1 MLVCFFVAFASL
13 NGEKGDGFFMETNEL
28 MIRSIKKLIVK
39 GEISALRDILVE
51 MNEVDI
57 ASIMEELEIA
67 DKLFVYRILPKDLS
81 AEVFAYLEPDSQTDL
96 IKRINDAELER
107 LLDEMFLDDTVD
119 FLEEMPANVVTRVLA
134 HSDPETRKLINR
146 FLNYPEDCAGSIM
159 TIEMVQLHTNFT
171 AAQAIEQIRKTGV
184 DKETVYTCYCTDRE
198 RRLLGSV
205 PLLSLLLC
213 DENALVGDIMEDDK
227 QLISVNTLDDR
238 EVVVDVVKKYDLLSV
253 PVVDNENRLV
263 GIITVDDIVDVIEEE
278 TTEDFEKMAL
288 LAPSDD
294 EYLKTGVFKLAKN
307 RILWLLILMISG
319 TFTGKIIE
327 GYETLLAGFVALTAS
342 MPMLMGT
349 GGNAGSQVS
358 TLIIRGLAVGEIEIK
373 DYFKIVFKELR
384 VAMVCGA
391 VLGAA
396 NILRMYLFCDGTFD
410 VFLVVSL
417 AMFCAIVVAKLIG
430 CSLPIFAKLVKLDPA
445 LMAGPLIATLVDIIT
460 LVIYFGLA
468 KAFLL

>member
-1 MLVCFFVAFASL
+1 
-13 NGEKGDGFFMETNEL
+13 MENSEL
-28 MIRSIKKLIVK
+28 LIEQITEMIAK
-39 GEISALRDILVE
+39 GEISALRELFNE
-51 MNEVDI
+51 MNVVDI
-57 ASIMEELEIA
+57 ALIIDELSEKETLLA
-67 DKLFVYRILPKDLS
+67 FRVLPKDIS
-81 AEVFAYLEPDSQTDL
+81 ADVFSYLEPETQEEL
-96 IKRINDAELER
+96 VRMINDAELER
-107 LLDEMFLDDTVD
+107 LLDEMFLDDTID
-119 FLEEMPANVVTRVLA
+119 FIEEVPANVVTRVLA

-146 FLNYPEDCAGSIM
+146 FLRYPDDSAGSIM
-159 TIEMVQLHTNFT
+159 TIEMVQLRTDFT
-171 AAQAIEQIRKTGV
+171 AAQAIENIRKTGV
-184 DKETVYTCYCTDRE
+184 DKETVYTCYCIDPQRH
-198 RRLLGSV
+198 LLGSV

-213 DENALVGDIMEDDK
+213 DENTLVGDIMEDEA

-238 EVVVDVVKKYDLLSV
+238 EYVADIASKYDLLSV

-263 GIITVDDIVDVIEEE
+263 GIITIDDIVDVIEEE

-373 DYFKIVFKELR
+373 DYLKIVFKELR
-384 VAMVCGA
+384 VAAVCGA

-396 NILRMYLFCDGTFD
+396 NILRMYLFSEGTFE

-430 CSLPIFAKLVKLDPA
+430 CSLPIFAKIVKLDPA
-445 LMAGPLIATLVDIIT
+445 LMAGPMIATLVDIVT

-468 KAFLL
+468 KLFLL

>member
-1 MLVCFFVAFASL
+1 M
-13 NGEKGDGFFMETNEL
+13 DTNEFML
-28 MIRSIKKLIVK
+28 HSIRKLIFE
-39 GEISALRDILVE
+39 GEISALRDILIE
-51 MNEVDI
+51 MNVVDI
-57 ASIMEELEIA
+57 ATIMEELEPA
-67 DKLFVYRILPKDLS
+67 DRLFVFRVLPKDLS
-81 AEVFAYLEPDSQTDL
+81 AEVFAYLESDTQTEL
-96 IKRINDAELER
+96 VRMINDAELER
-107 LLDEMFLDDTVD
+107 LLNEMFLDDTVD

-146 FLNYPEDCAGSIM
+146 FLKYPEDSAGSIM

-198 RRLLGSV
+198 RHLLGSV

-213 DENALVGDIMEDDK
+213 DENALVGDIMEDDA
-227 QLISVNTLDDR
+227 QLISVNTLDDQ
-238 EVVVDVVKKYDLLSV
+238 EAVADVVKKYDLLSV

-263 GIITVDDIVDVIEEE
+263 GIITVDDVVDVIEEE

-294 EYLKTGVFKLAKN
+294 DYLKTGVFKLARN
-307 RILWLLILMISG
+307 RILWLLILMVSG
-319 TFTGKIIE
+319 TFTTKLIE
-327 GYETLLAGFVALTAS
+327 NYETLLAGFVALTAS

-384 VAMVCGA
+384 VAMICGA
-391 VLGAA
+391 VLGAV
-396 NILRMYLFCDGTFD
+396 NILRMYLFCEGTIE

-417 AMFCAIVVAKLIG
+417 AMFCSIVVAKLLG
-430 CSLPIFAKLVKLDPA
+430 CSLPIFAKIIKLDPA
-445 LMAGPLIATLVDIIT
+445 LMAGPLISTLVDIST
-460 LVIYFGLA
+460 LLIYFSLA
-468 KAFLL
+468 NAFLLHGSI

>member
-1 MLVCFFVAFASL
+1 
-13 NGEKGDGFFMETNEL
+13 MENFEL
-28 MIRSIKKLIVK
+28 LPEQISQLAEK
-39 GEISALRDILVE
+39 GEISALRELLTELNV
-51 MNEVDI
+51 VDVAQLI
-57 ASIMEELEIA
+57 EELEYKDRLRA
-67 DKLFVYRILPKDLS
+67 FRVLPKDTS
-81 AEVFAYLEPDSQTDL
+81 AEVFAYLEPETQAELVRSITDS
-96 IKRINDAELER
+96 ELER

-119 FLEEMPANVVTRVLA
+119 FLEEVPASVVTRVLA
-134 HSDPETRKLINR
+134 HSDPETRKMINR
-146 FLNYPEDCAGSIM
+146 FLKYPEDCAGSLM
-159 TIEMVQLHTNFT
+159 TIEMVHLRTSLT
-171 AAQAIEQIRKTGV
+171 AAEAIEKIRKTGV
-184 DKETVYTCYCTDRE
+184 DKETVYTCYCIDRE
-198 RRLLGSV
+198 HHLLGSI

-213 DENALVGDIMEDDK
+213 EQDTLVGDIMEDDA
-227 QLISVNTLDDR
+227 QLISVNTHDDR
-238 EVVVDVVKKYDLLSV
+238 EYVADIVKKYDLLSV
-253 PVVDNENRLV
+253 PVVDRENRLV

-327 GYETLLAGFVALTAS
+327 GYEPLLAGFVALTAS

-373 DYFKIVFKELR
+373 DYFKIIMKELR
-384 VAMVCGA
+384 VASICGA
-391 VLGAA
+391 VLAAA
-396 NILRMYLFCDGTFD
+396 NILRMYLFCEGTIE

-417 AMFCAIVVAKLIG
+417 AMFCAIIVAKLIG
-430 CSLPIFAKLVKLDPA
+430 CSLPIFAKIVKLDPA
-445 LMAGPLIATLVDIIT
+445 LMAGPMIATLVDIVT

-468 KAFLL
+468 KLFLI

>member
-1 MLVCFFVAFASL
+1 MENLELLLEQL
-13 NGEKGDGFFMETNEL
+13 NEF
-28 MIRSIKKLIVK
+28 IKS
-39 GEISALRDILVE
+39 GEISAMREMLTE
-51 MNEVDI
+51 MNVVDT
-57 ASIMEELEIA
+57 ALLLEELDSKPRLHA
-67 DKLFVYRILPKDLS
+67 FRILSKDVS
-81 AEVFAYLEPDSQTDL
+81 AEVFAYLEPDTQADL
-96 IKRINDAELER
+96 VRMINDTELER

-119 FLEEMPANVVTRVLA
+119 FLEEVPANVVTRVLA

-146 FLNYPEDCAGSIM
+146 FLKYPDDCAGSLM
-159 TIEMVQLHTNFT
+159 TIEMVHLRTSLT
-171 AAQAIEQIRKTGV
+171 AAEAIEKIRKTGV
-184 DKETVYTCYCTDRE
+184 DKETVYTCYCIDHE
-198 RRLLGSV
+198 HHLLGSI

-213 DENALVGDIMEDDK
+213 DADALVGDIMEDDA

-238 EVVVDVVKKYDLLSV
+238 EYVADIVKKYDLLSV

-294 EYLKTGVFKLAKN
+294 EYLKTGVFKLARN

-373 DYFKIVFKELR
+373 DYLKIVFKELR
-384 VAMVCGA
+384 VASICGL

-396 NILRMYLFCDGTFD
+396 NILRMYLFCEGTIE

-417 AMFCAIVVAKLIG
+417 AMFFAIVVAKLIG
-430 CSLPIFAKLVKLDPA
+430 CSLPIFAKIVKLDPA
-445 LMAGPLIATLVDIIT
+445 LMAGPMIATLVDIVT

-468 KAFLL
+468 KAFLI

>member
-1 MLVCFFVAFASL
+1 
-13 NGEKGDGFFMETNEL
+13 MENSEL
-28 MIRSIKKLIVK
+28 LLEQISALAEK
-39 GEISALRDILVE
+39 GEISALRELLTELNV
-51 MNEVDI
+51 VDTAQI
-57 ASIMEELEIA
+57 IEELEPQT
-67 DKLFVYRILPKDLS
+67 KLRAFRVLPKDIS
-81 AEVFAYLEPDSQTDL
+81 AEVFAYLEPETQAELVRSITDS
-96 IKRINDAELER
+96 ELER

-119 FLEEMPANVVTRVLA
+119 FLEEVPASVVTRVLA
-134 HSDPETRKLINR
+134 HSDPKTRRLINR
-146 FLNYPEDCAGSIM
+146 FLKYPDDCAGSLM
-159 TIEMVQLHTNFT
+159 TIEMVHLRTNLT
-171 AAQAIEQIRKTGV
+171 AAEAIDRIRKTGV
-184 DKETVYTCYCTDRE
+184 DKETVYTCYCIDHE
-198 RRLLGSV
+198 HHLLGSI

-213 DENALVGDIMEDDK
+213 EQDTLVGDIMEDDA
-227 QLISVNTLDDR
+227 QLISVNTHDDR
-238 EVVVDVVKKYDLLSV
+238 EYVADIVKKYDLLSV

-294 EYLKTGVFKLAKN
+294 EYLKTGVLKLARN

-373 DYFKIVFKELR
+373 DYLKIIFKELR
-384 VAMVCGA
+384 VASICGA
-391 VLGAA
+391 VLAVA
-396 NILRMYLFCDGTFD
+396 NILRMYLFCEGTFE

-430 CSLPIFAKLVKLDPA
+430 CSLPIFAKIVKLDPA
-445 LMAGPLIATLVDIIT
+445 LMAGPMIATLVDIVT

-468 KAFLL
+468 KLFLI

>member
-1 MLVCFFVAFASL
+1 
-13 NGEKGDGFFMETNEL
+13 MENFEL
-28 MIRSIKKLIVK
+28 LFEEITKLIEN
-39 GEISALRDILVE
+39 GEISSLREILVE
-51 MNEVDI
+51 LNVVDAAQI
-57 ASIMEELEIA
+57 LEELEPKPRLHA
-67 DKLFVYRILPKDLS
+67 FRILPKDIS
-81 AEVFAYLEPDSQTDL
+81 AEVFAYLEPDTQAD
-96 IKRINDAELER
+96 IVRMINDTELER

-119 FLEEMPANVVTRVLA
+119 FLEEVPANVVTRVLA
-134 HSDPETRKLINR
+134 HSDPATRRMINR
-146 FLNYPEDCAGSIM
+146 FLKYPDDCAGSLM
-159 TIEMVQLHTNFT
+159 TIEMVHLRTTLT
-171 AAQAIEQIRKTGV
+171 AAEAIDKIRKIGV
-184 DKETVYTCYCTDRE
+184 DKETVYTCYCVDRE
-198 RRLLGSV
+198 HHLLGSI

-213 DENALVGDIMEDDK
+213 EADTLVGDIMEDDA

-238 EVVVDVVKKYDLLSV
+238 EYVADIVKKYDLLSV
-253 PVVDNENRLV
+253 PVVDGENRLV

-373 DYFKIVFKELR
+373 DYLKIIFKELR
-384 VAMVCGA
+384 VAAICGA
-391 VLGAA
+391 VLGVA
-396 NILRMYLFCDGTFD
+396 NILRMYLFCEGTLE
-410 VFLVVSL
+410 VFVVVSI

-430 CSLPIFAKLVKLDPA
+430 CSLPIFAKIVKLDPA
-445 LMAGPLIATLVDIIT
+445 LMAGPMIATLVDIVT

-468 KAFLL
+468 KAFLFT

>member
-1 MLVCFFVAFASL
+1 
-13 NGEKGDGFFMETNEL
+13 MEMENFE
-28 MIRSIKKLIVK
+28 IVLEQIAQMVK
-39 GEISALRDILVE
+39 NGEISALRELLTEINV
-51 MNEVDI
+51 VDI
-57 ASIMEELEIA
+57 AQLIEALETGER
-67 DKLFVYRILPKDLS
+67 LPVFRVLPKDIS
-81 AEVFAYLEPDSQTDL
+81 AEVFSYLEPDTQSEL
-96 IKRINDAELER
+96 VRRINDAELER

-146 FLNYPEDCAGSIM
+146 FLKYPDDCAGSLM
-159 TIEMVQLHTNFT
+159 TIEMVHLRTSLT
-171 AAQAIEQIRKTGV
+171 AAEAIDKIRKNGV
-184 DKETVYTCYCTDRE
+184 DKETVYTCYCIDRE
-198 RRLLGSV
+198 HHLLGSI

-213 DENALVGDIMEDDK
+213 DADTLVGDIMEDDA

-238 EVVVDVVKKYDLLSV
+238 EYVADIVKKYDLLSV

-294 EYLKTGVFKLAKN
+294 EYLKTGVFKLARN
-307 RILWLLILMISG
+307 RILWLLILMVSG

-373 DYFKIVFKELR
+373 DYLKIVLKELR
-384 VAMVCGA
+384 VASVCGLVLA
-391 VLGAA
+391 VA
-396 NILRMYLFCDGTFD
+396 NIVRMYLFCEGTFE

-430 CSLPIFAKLVKLDPA
+430 CSLPIFAKIVKLDPA
-445 LMAGPLIATLVDIIT
+445 LMAGPMIATLVDIVT

-468 KAFLL
+468 KVFLL

>member
-1 MLVCFFVAFASL
+1 MENLELLLEQL
-13 NGEKGDGFFMETNEL
+13 NEF
-28 MIRSIKKLIVK
+28 IKS
-39 GEISALRDILVE
+39 GEISAMREMLTE
-51 MNEVDI
+51 MNVVDT
-57 ASIMEELEIA
+57 ALLLEELESKPRLHA
-67 DKLFVYRILPKDLS
+67 FRILPKDVS
-81 AEVFAYLEPDSQTDL
+81 AEVFAYLEPDTQADL
-96 IKRINDAELER
+96 VRMINDTELER

-119 FLEEMPANVVTRVLA
+119 FLEEVPANVVTRVLA
-134 HSDPETRKLINR
+134 HSDPERRKLINR
-146 FLNYPEDCAGSIM
+146 FLKYPDDCAGSLM
-159 TIEMVQLHTNFT
+159 TIEMVHLRTSLT
-171 AAQAIEQIRKTGV
+171 AAEAIEKIRKTGV
-184 DKETVYTCYCTDRE
+184 DKETVYTCYCIDRE
-198 RRLLGSV
+198 HHLLGSI

-213 DENALVGDIMEDDK
+213 DADALVGDIMEDDA

-238 EVVVDVVKKYDLLSV
+238 EYVAEIVKKYDLLSV

-294 EYLKTGVFKLAKN
+294 EYLKTGVFKLARN

-373 DYFKIVFKELR
+373 DYLKIVFKELR
-384 VAMVCGA
+384 VASICGL

-396 NILRMYLFCDGTFD
+396 NILRMYLFCEGTIE

-417 AMFCAIVVAKLIG
+417 AMFFAIVVAKLIG
-430 CSLPIFAKLVKLDPA
+430 CSLPIFAKIVKLDPA
-445 LMAGPLIATLVDIIT
+445 LMAGPMIATLVDIVT

-468 KAFLL
+468 KAFLI

>member
-1 MLVCFFVAFASL
+1 MENFELLLEQL
-13 NGEKGDGFFMETNEL
+13 NEY
-28 MIRSIKKLIVK
+28 IKN
-39 GEISALRDILVE
+39 GEISAMREMLTE
-51 MNEVDI
+51 MNVVDTALI
-57 ASIMEELEIA
+57 LEELESKPRLHA
-67 DKLFVYRILPKDLS
+67 FRILPKNVS
-81 AEVFAYLEPDSQTDL
+81 AEVFAYLEPDTQAD
-96 IKRINDAELER
+96 IVRMINDTELER

-119 FLEEMPANVVTRVLA
+119 FLEEVPANVVTRVLA

-146 FLNYPEDCAGSIM
+146 FLKYPDDCAGSLM
-159 TIEMVQLHTNFT
+159 TIEMVHLRTSLT
-171 AAQAIEQIRKTGV
+171 AAEAIEKIRKNGV
-184 DKETVYTCYCTDRE
+184 DKETVYTCYWIARE
-198 RRLLGSV
+198 HQLLGSI

-213 DENALVGDIMEDDK
+213 DADTLVGDIMEDDA

-238 EVVVDVVKKYDLLSV
+238 EYVADIVKKYDLLSV

-373 DYFKIVFKELR
+373 DYLKIVLKELR
-384 VAMVCGA
+384 VASICGLA
-391 VLGAA
+391 LGVA
-396 NILRMYLFCDGTFD
+396 NILRMYLFCEGTFE
-410 VFLVVSL
+410 VFLVVCL

-430 CSLPIFAKLVKLDPA
+430 CSLPIFAKIVKLDPA
-445 LMAGPLIATLVDIIT
+445 LMAGPMIATLVDIVT

>member
-1 MLVCFFVAFASL
+1 
-13 NGEKGDGFFMETNEL
+13 MELTEE
-28 MIRSIKKLIVK
+28 MYEILIDEIEEHISK
-39 GEISALRDILVE
+39 GEISILREHLTEFNV
-51 MNEVDI
+51 VDI
-57 ASIMEELEIA
+57 ALITEELES
-67 DKLFVYRILPKDLS
+67 KNRLTVFRILPKDIS
-81 AEVFAYLEPDSQTDL
+81 AEVFSYLEPDTQADIVRMITDS
-96 IKRINDAELER
+96 ELER

-119 FLEEMPANVVTRVLA
+119 FLEEVPANVVTRVLA

-146 FLNYPEDCAGSIM
+146 FLKYPEDSAGSLM
-159 TIEMVQLHTNFT
+159 TIEMVHLRTDLT
-171 AAQAIEQIRKTGV
+171 AAKAIEKIRKTGV
-184 DKETVYTCYCTDRE
+184 DKETVYTCYCIDSE
-198 RRLLGSV
+198 HHLLGSV

-213 DENALVGDIMEDDK
+213 DENALVEDIMHEDA

-238 EVVVDVVKKYDLLSV
+238 EHVVEIVKKYDLLSV

-373 DYFKIVFKELR
+373 DYLKIVFKELR
-384 VAMVCGA
+384 VASICGV
-391 VLGAA
+391 VLGLA
-396 NILRMYLFCDGTFD
+396 NILRMYLFCDGTLE
-410 VFLVVSL
+410 VFIVVSI

-430 CSLPIFAKLVKLDPA
+430 CSLPIFAKIVKLDPA
-445 LMAGPLIATLVDIIT
+445 LMAGPMIATLVDIVT

-468 KAFLL
+468 KVFLL

>member
-1 MLVCFFVAFASL
+1 
-13 NGEKGDGFFMETNEL
+13 MEMENFE
-28 MIRSIKKLIVK
+28 IVLEQIAQMVK
-39 GEISALRDILVE
+39 NGEISALRELLTEINV
-51 MNEVDI
+51 VDI
-57 ASIMEELEIA
+57 AQLIEALETGE
-67 DKLFVYRILPKDLS
+67 KLPVFRVLPKDIS
-81 AEVFAYLEPDSQTDL
+81 AEVFAYLEPETQSEL
-96 IKRINDAELER
+96 IRRINDTELER

-146 FLNYPEDCAGSIM
+146 FLKYPDDCAGSLM
-159 TIEMVQLHTNFT
+159 TIEMVHLRTSLT
-171 AAQAIEQIRKTGV
+171 AAEAIDRIRKNGV
-184 DKETVYTCYCTDRE
+184 DKETVYTCYCIDRE
-198 RRLLGSV
+198 HHLLGSI

-213 DENALVGDIMEDDK
+213 DADTLVGDIMEDDA

-238 EVVVDVVKKYDLLSV
+238 EYVADIVKKYDLLSV

-294 EYLKTGVFKLAKN
+294 EYLKTGVFKLARN

-358 TLIIRGLAVGEIEIK
+358 TLIIRGLAVGEIEIR
-373 DYFKIVFKELR
+373 DYLRIVFKELR
-384 VAMVCGA
+384 VASVCGL
-391 VLGAA
+391 VLAIA
-396 NILRMYLFCDGTFD
+396 NIVRMYLFCEGTFE

-430 CSLPIFAKLVKLDPA
+430 CSLPIFAKIVKLDPA
-445 LMAGPLIATLVDIIT
+445 LMAGPMIATLVDIVT

-468 KAFLL
+468 KVFLL

>member
-1 MLVCFFVAFASL
+1 MENLELLLEQL
-13 NGEKGDGFFMETNEL
+13 NEF
-28 MIRSIKKLIVK
+28 IKS
-39 GEISALRDILVE
+39 GEISAMREMLTE
-51 MNEVDI
+51 MNVVDT
-57 ASIMEELEIA
+57 ALLLEELESKPRLHA
-67 DKLFVYRILPKDLS
+67 FRILPKDVS
-81 AEVFAYLEPDSQTDL
+81 AEGFAYLEPDTQADL
-96 IKRINDAELER
+96 VRMINDTELER

-119 FLEEMPANVVTRVLA
+119 FLEEVPANVVTRVLA
-134 HSDPETRKLINR
+134 HSDPERRKLINR
-146 FLNYPEDCAGSIM
+146 FLKYPDDCAGSLM
-159 TIEMVQLHTNFT
+159 TIEMVHLRTSLT
-171 AAQAIEQIRKTGV
+171 AAEAIEKIRKTGV
-184 DKETVYTCYCTDRE
+184 DKETVYTCYCIDRE
-198 RRLLGSV
+198 HHLLGSI

-213 DENALVGDIMEDDK
+213 DADALVGDIMEDDA

-238 EVVVDVVKKYDLLSV
+238 EYVAEIVKKYDLLSV

-294 EYLKTGVFKLAKN
+294 EYLKTGVFKLARN

-373 DYFKIVFKELR
+373 DYLKIVFKELR
-384 VAMVCGA
+384 VASICGL

-396 NILRMYLFCDGTFD
+396 NILRMYLFCEGTIE

-417 AMFCAIVVAKLIG
+417 AMFFAIVVAKLIG
-430 CSLPIFAKLVKLDPA
+430 CSLPIFAKIVKLDPA
-445 LMAGPLIATLVDIIT
+445 LMAGPMIATLVDIVT
-460 LVIYFGLA
+460 LIIYFGLA
-468 KAFLL
+468 KAFLI

>member
-1 MLVCFFVAFASL
+1 
-13 NGEKGDGFFMETNEL
+13 MENFEVLIEQITE
-28 MIRSIKKLIVK
+28 MIAK
-39 GEISALRDILVE
+39 GEISALRELF
-51 MNEVDI
+51 NEINVVDI
-57 ASIMEELEIA
+57 ALIIDELSERESLLA
-67 DKLFVYRILPKDLS
+67 FRVLPKDIS
-81 AEVFAYLEPDSQTDL
+81 ADVFSYLDPETQEEL
-96 IKRINDAELER
+96 VRKINDTELER
-107 LLDEMFLDDTVD
+107 LLDEMFLDDTID
-119 FLEEMPANVVTRVLA
+119 FLEEVPANVVTRVLA

-146 FLNYPEDCAGSIM
+146 FLRYPEDSAGSIM
-159 TIEMVQLHTNFT
+159 TIEMVQLHSHLT
-171 AAQAIEQIRKTGV
+171 AAQAIEHIRKTGV
-184 DKETVYTCYCTDRE
+184 DKETVYTCYCTDAKRH
-198 RRLLGSV
+198 LLGSV

-213 DENALVGDIMEDDK
+213 DENTLVGDIMEDEA
-227 QLISVNTLDDR
+227 QLITVNTLDDR
-238 EVVVDVVKKYDLLSV
+238 EMVAEIAGKYDLLSV

-263 GIITVDDIVDVIEEE
+263 GIITIDDIVDVIEEE

-307 RILWLLILMISG
+307 RIVWLLILMISG

-373 DYFKIVFKELR
+373 DYFKIVLKELR
-384 VAMVCGA
+384 VAAVCGL

-396 NILRMYLFCDGTFD
+396 NILRMYLFSEGTLE

-417 AMFCAIVVAKLIG
+417 AMFIAIVVAKLIG
-430 CSLPIFAKLVKLDPA
+430 CSLPIFAKIVKLDPA
-445 LMAGPLIATLVDIIT
+445 LMAGPMIATLVDIVT

-468 KAFLL
+468 KAFLI

>member
-1 MLVCFFVAFASL
+1 
-13 NGEKGDGFFMETNEL
+13 MENFEILLEQIIEL
-28 MIRSIKKLIVK
+28 AEK
-39 GEISALRDILVE
+39 GEISALRE
-51 MNEVDI
+51 MLSEINVVDVALLI
-57 ASIMEELEIA
+57 EELETKN
-67 DKLFVYRILPKDLS
+67 KLRTFRVLPKDIS
-81 AEVFAYLEPDSQTDL
+81 AEVFSYLEPETQAELVRSIT
-96 IKRINDAELER
+96 DAELER

-119 FLEEMPANVVTRVLA
+119 FLEEVPASVVTRVLA

-146 FLNYPEDCAGSIM
+146 FLKYPEDCAGSLM
-159 TIEMVQLHTNFT
+159 TIEMVHLRTSLT
-171 AAQAIEQIRKTGV
+171 AAEAIDKIRKTGV
-184 DKETVYTCYCTDRE
+184 DKETVYTCYCIDRE
-198 RRLLGSV
+198 HHLLGSI

-213 DENALVGDIMEDDK
+213 EQDTLVGDIMEDDA
-227 QLISVNTLDDR
+227 QLISVNTHDDR
-238 EVVVDVVKKYDLLSV
+238 EYVADIVKKYDLLSV

-373 DYFKIVFKELR
+373 DYLKIVFKELR
-384 VAMVCGA
+384 VASICGA
-391 VLGAA
+391 VLAAA
-396 NILRMYLFCDGTFD
+396 NILRMYLFSEGTFQ
-410 VFLVVSL
+410 VFLVVSI

-430 CSLPIFAKLVKLDPA
+430 CSLPIFAKIVKLDPA
-445 LMAGPLIATLVDIIT
+445 LMAGPMIATLVDIVT

-468 KAFLL
+468 KLFLI

>member
-1 MLVCFFVAFASL
+1 
-13 NGEKGDGFFMETNEL
+13 MEINEIYDNL
-28 MIRSIKKLIVK
+28 LIQIEDHISK
-39 GEISALRDILVE
+39 GEISFLREILTELNV
-51 MNEVDI
+51 VDT
-57 ASIMEELEIA
+57 AQIMEDLA
-67 DKLFVYRILPKDLS
+67 DKSRLTVFRVLPKDIS
-81 AEVFAYLEPDSQTDL
+81 AEVFSYLEPDTQADIVRMIT
-96 IKRINDAELER
+96 DAELER

-119 FLEEMPANVVTRVLA
+119 FLEEVPANVVTRVLA

-146 FLNYPEDCAGSIM
+146 FLKYPEDCAGSLM
-159 TIEMVQLHTNFT
+159 TIEMVHLRTSLT
-171 AAQAIEQIRKTGV
+171 AAQAIDKIRKTGV
-184 DKETVYTCYCTDRE
+184 DKETVYTCYCIDSE
-198 RRLLGSV
+198 HHLLGSI

-213 DENALVGDIMEDDK
+213 DENAIVGDIMEDDA

-238 EVVVDVVKKYDLLSV
+238 EYVVEVVKKYDLLSV

-294 EYLKTGVFKLAKN
+294 EYLKTGVFKLARN

-373 DYFKIVFKELR
+373 DYLKIVFKELR
-384 VAMVCGA
+384 VASICGL

-396 NILRMYLFCDGTFD
+396 NILRMYLFSEGTLE

-417 AMFCAIVVAKLIG
+417 AMFFAIVVAKLIG
-430 CSLPIFAKLVKLDPA
+430 CSLPIFAKIVKLDPA
-445 LMAGPLIATLVDIIT
+445 LMAGPMIATLVDIVT